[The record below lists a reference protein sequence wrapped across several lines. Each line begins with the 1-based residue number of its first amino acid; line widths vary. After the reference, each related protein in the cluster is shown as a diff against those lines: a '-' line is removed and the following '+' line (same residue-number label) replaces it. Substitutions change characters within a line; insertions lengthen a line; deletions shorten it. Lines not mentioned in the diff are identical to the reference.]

1 MSHDPSRLDQSE
13 ASVQVSRRL
22 VDVLLSRV
30 IEAGVVLLWH
40 GLWTIMDLLSDKE
53 AWLGLSPAHSAWL
66 SLGVGWAGGLV
77 VLVMQVPVL
86 LLHHRHKSRLLRCLF
101 LISFYLFILFGVV
114 SAIASFRG
122 AWYLLDLYFIPESE
136 EISQVMMMMMMI
148 MMIMMIMMMVMM
160 IMIMLMMI

>member
-1 MSHDPSRLDQSE
+1 MSHDPSRLDQSV

-77 VLVMQVPVL
+77 LLVMQVPVL
-86 LLHHRHKSRLLRCLF
+86 LLHHLHKSRLLRCLF
-101 LISFYLFILFGVV
+101 LISFCLFILFGAATSQLCV
-114 SAIASFRG
+114 SINVSRCCQHYRQFPRSLVPPG
-122 AWYLLDLYFIPESE
+122 SLLHPR
-136 EISQVMMMMMMI
+136 V
-148 MMIMMIMMMVMM
+148 
-160 IMIMLMMI
+160 